1 MLVICYFRFIRVGEI
16 KEIIMDDVKK
26 ILVALAFST
35 YSEGIFNYA
44 VKIAQ
49 KFNAEIIV
57 GSIINTRDVSAV
69 GMIASMGYEVDS
81 DHYVDSIKQ
90 EREKILEQFLE
101 KSSFNLEN
109 IRTIIKVGNPINELL
124 NLIVT
129 ENVDMVVMG
138 TKGRTDLENAFVGS
152 VADKLFRR
160 SPVPVLYFRDEKNA
174 ERLRKRIKLT

>member
-1 MLVICYFRFIRVGEI
+1 MNEI
-16 KEIIMDDVKK
+16 KK
-26 ILVALAFST
+26 ILVPLAFSA

-57 GSIINTRDVSAV
+57 GSIINSRDVSAV
-69 GMIASMGYEVDS
+69 GTIASMGYEVDS
-81 DHYVDSIKQ
+81 NHYVDGIKE
-90 EREKILEQFLE
+90 EREKMLEQFLE
-101 KSSFNLEN
+101 RSSLNREK

-124 NLIVT
+124 KLTVT
-129 ENVDMVVMG
+129 EDIDMVVMG

>member
-1 MLVICYFRFIRVGEI
+1 MDEI
-16 KEIIMDDVKK
+16 KK
-26 ILVALAFST
+26 ILVPLAFST

-57 GSIINTRDVSAV
+57 GSIINSRDVSAV
-69 GMIASMGYEVDS
+69 GTIASMGYEVDS
-81 DHYVDSIKQ
+81 NHYVDGIKE
-90 EREKILEQFLE
+90 EREKMLEQFLE
-101 KSSFNLEN
+101 RSSLNREK

-124 NLIVT
+124 KLTVT
-129 ENVDMVVMG
+129 EDIDMVVMG